1 MSRELSPVG
10 LTLANALRMAATGEL
25 SKIPELLGALE
36 VDVQQV
42 ELDLAIR
49 GKSLEE
55 ANREQ
60 PELYF
65 KYNFIYQKL
74 KAIAKMIDCKIDHA
88 KSLKYKNYKSG
99 SNVSLNT
106 TDLNQWV
113 TGEKDIQA
121 MYTVAILLDE
131 YLYQYD
137 AIVKAFEM
145 RGYSLKNV
153 TESRINAVNSMVIT

>member
-1 MSRELSPVG
+1 MREYTPIELS
-10 LTLANALRMAATGEL
+10 LANALRLASTGNL
-25 SKIPELLGALE
+25 TTIPQLLAELE
-36 VDVQQV
+36 VNASDVKD
-42 ELDLAIR
+42 DLEIR
-49 GKSLEE
+49 GKSLEQ

-65 KYNFIYQKL
+65 KYQYIHQKL
-74 KAIAKMIDCKIDHA
+74 KAVARMIDLKIDYQ
-88 KSLKYKNYKSG
+88 KSVKYKNFKSG
-99 SNVSLNT
+99 SNIALNT

-113 TGEKDIQA
+113 NGDADIQA
-121 MYTVAILLDE
+121 MYTIQILVDD

-153 TESRINAVNSMVIT
+153 TESRIHMINSMVIN